1 MASKQFCQFKQ
12 EYDIRWCTNYDHW
25 LNRLADETK
34 FAFSSKKKVDDKKKR
49 SRENSFCPVLSRYV
63 SITKCKMVVSFIEF
77 HTETNSFKFHGE
89 YSKHRLMKCYAMFR
103 NGSFNLSSRVSFRT
117 SWKKTYVTDVCN
129 DISD

>member
-34 FAFSSKKKVDDKKKR
+34 FAFSSKKSGWQKKR